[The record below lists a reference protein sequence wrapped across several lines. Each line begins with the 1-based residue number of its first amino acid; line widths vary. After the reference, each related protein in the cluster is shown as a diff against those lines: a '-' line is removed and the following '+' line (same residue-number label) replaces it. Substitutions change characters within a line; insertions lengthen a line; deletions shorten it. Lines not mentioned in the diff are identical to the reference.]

1 MATANAIQLR
11 GVNKRFGPKVAVSNL
26 DLTVP
31 EGALIGLIGPNGAGK
46 TTTIRMIMSIIFPDS
61 GSVEV
66 LGKESAVESK
76 DRIGYL
82 PEERGLY
89 KKMKVGPFLTY
100 IARLKGLDGA
110 GLEKK
115 ILRWLEQVDLADCY
129 RKRCEELSKGMQQK
143 VQFIASVIHEPD
155 LLILDEP
162 FSGLDPVNS
171 RLLRVLVEEQ
181 HQRGCTLIFSTHQ
194 MSQAEA
200 LCDRVVMIDDGK
212 KVLDNTLSEIRARY
226 TPREVAIDVG
236 DGFDESL
243 MNLIERLDCVE
254 SISTPSSRFEKAK
267 YEYLA
272 HVDRVKSDVKNKRV
286 PGHEGEDRIA
296 VYSDDVVKR
305 ELDTIR
311 SRTASD
317 KLMRVQLKEG
327 HEGKKAIQ
335 QISPLIL
342 ANRIEL
348 VRPTL
353 EDVFIEI
360 VAGNT
365 SSDEERFQLQSMLQ
379 SAGANGRAD
388 NSGD

>member
-11 GVNKRFGPKVAVSNL
+11 VVNKRFGPKVAVSNL
-26 DLTVP
+26 DLEIP
-31 EGALIGLIGPNGAGK
+31 EGSLIGLIGPNGAGK

-66 LGKESAVESK
+66 LGKASAVESK

-89 KKMKVGPFLTY
+89 KKMKVGPFLKY
-100 IARLKGLDGA
+100 VAQLKGMDSA
-110 GLEKK
+110 GLEQK
-115 ILRWLEQVDLADCY
+115 IRGWLERVELADCY

-212 KVLDNTLSEIRARY
+212 KVLDNTLAEIHARY
-226 TPREVAIDVG
+226 TPRELLFEPVQELDQSTEHAISSLEGVDSLSRNNGTTRVHLNDRA
-236 DGFDESL
+236 DG
-243 MNLIERLDCVE
+243 
-254 SISTPSSRFEKAK
+254 P
-267 YEYLA
+267 
-272 HVDRVKSDVKNKRV
+272 RVLQ
-286 PGHEGEDRIA
+286 RIA
-296 VYSDDVVKR
+296 AT
-305 ELDTIR
+305 LP
-311 SRTASD
+311 
-317 KLMRVQLKEG
+317 LK
-327 HEGKKAIQ
+327 
-335 QISPLIL
+335 
-342 ANRIEL
+342 RIEL

-360 VAGNT
+360 VAANAGSN
-365 SSDEERFQLQSMLQ
+365 EERERLRDTLAATS
-379 SAGANGRAD
+379 GNGRSD